1 MSRDWRADEA
11 REEPPGRAPRGARTR
26 GHGSRQGRPR
36 QIHARR
42 RRRRRP
48 GPGWAGCFPPP
59 RHSTPPPRARTPP
72 RSVAR
77 ARGSGSRPRSSSR
90 APRREDAR
98 GTDPPRQPS
107 RARWRRRRALPK
119 RRCAG
124 GAPVRTS
131 RGRRSSRRTC
141 AVACAAGRGRA
152 RDVSNGGPSTA
163 RRGFQKFAL
172 VGRSDTFQAA
182 GASTGRVLLLGA
194 REPERA
200 PRDGRPWRADKRR
213 LFRFDVGVATRA

>member
-1 MSRDWRADEA
+1 MLVVVVEGGLVRGGRGVFLLLVIAAAASRKNASAER
-11 REEPPGRAPRGARTR
+11 
-26 GHGSRQGRPR
+26 
-36 QIHARR
+36 
-42 RRRRRP
+42 
-48 GPGWAGCFPPP
+48 
-59 RHSTPPPRARTPP
+59 
-72 RSVAR
+72 R
-77 ARGSGSRPRSSSR
+77 ARGSGSRQLPR

-98 GTDPPRQPS
+98 GPTS
-107 RARWRRRRALPK
+107 TTAFARAMEAAARSSKAA
-119 RRCAG
+119 CAG